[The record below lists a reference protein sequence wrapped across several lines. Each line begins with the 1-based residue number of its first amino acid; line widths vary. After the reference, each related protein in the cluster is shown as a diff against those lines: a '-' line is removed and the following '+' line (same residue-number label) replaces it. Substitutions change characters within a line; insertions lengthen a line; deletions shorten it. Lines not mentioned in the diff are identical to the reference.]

1 MRVNFDTLYKNYPS
15 SDPSHPNYVSQRDL
29 FTEIGWDDFIGNP
42 NYHNTCAIRVSIA
55 FVKSGINIVPAS
67 HRIQKGPYAGKGIE
81 VNMRRLANLVKR
93 TSYLGEPEP
102 FTPATARNGIGAR
115 NGVVAFNNIP
125 GYTGGGHIDL
135 VRGGSE
141 ATQCASACYYNSETI
156 WFWPLQSSRG
166 S

>member
-15 SDPSHPNYVSQRDL
+15 SDPSHPNYLSQRDL

-55 FVKSGINIVPAS
+55 FVKSGVNIVPAS

-81 VNMRRLANLVKR
+81 VNMRRLATLMKR

-102 FTPATARNGIGAR
+102 FTPRRRATASAR
-115 NGVVAFNNIP
+115 ATVSWRSTISPATPAAVISILCAAARKPPNALRPATTI
-125 GYTGGGHIDL
+125 
-135 VRGGSE
+135 RKRSGSG
-141 ATQCASACYYNSETI
+141 
-156 WFWPLQSSRG
+156 LQSSRG

>member
-15 SDPSHPNYVSQRDL
+15 SDPSHPNYLSQRDL
-29 FTEIGWDDFIGNP
+29 FTEIGWESFIGNP

-67 HRIQKGPYAGKGIE
+67 HRIQKGSYAGKGTE
-81 VNMRRLANLVKR
+81 VNMRRLTTLMKR

-156 WFWPLQSSRG
+156 WFWPLQASRG

>member
-1 MRVNFDTLYKNYPS
+1 MRVNFDTLYSNYPS
-15 SDPSHPNYVSQRDL
+15 SDPSHPNYLSQRDL
-29 FTEIGWDDFIGNP
+29 FTEIGWESFIGNP
-42 NYHNTCAIRVSIA
+42 NYHNTAAIRVSIA
-55 FVKSGINIVPAS
+55 FVKSGINIVPSS

-81 VNMRRLANLVKR
+81 VNMRRLATLMKR
-93 TSYLGEPEP
+93 TSYLGEPDP
-102 FTPATARNGIGAR
+102 YTPATARNGIGAR

-141 ATQCASACYYNSETI
+141 ATQAASAAYYNSETI
-156 WFWPLQSSRG
+156 WFWPLQASRG